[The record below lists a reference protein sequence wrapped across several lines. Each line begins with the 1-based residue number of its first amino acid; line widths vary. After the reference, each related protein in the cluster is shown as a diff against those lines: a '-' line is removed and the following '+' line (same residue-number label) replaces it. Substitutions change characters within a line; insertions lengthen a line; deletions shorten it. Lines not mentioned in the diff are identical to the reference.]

1 MQQRSKRPELKS
13 KWKNQL
19 DESDPAYMWAQCM
32 APTYG
37 INILGTRAGLS
48 FPYPLYP
55 DTNKIMRDIPWDMIF
70 RHGKI
75 HGRCRDS
82 TTKSW
87 SRMLMTMAEGLSKS
101 QL

>member
-37 INILGTRAGLS
+37 INILGTRSGLS
-48 FPYPLYP
+48 FRVGSPHPLP
-55 DTNKIMRDIPWDMIF
+55 PHESEVMTVLEKREV
-70 RHGKI
+70 H
-75 HGRCRDS
+75 RCRTQITEVLGAHAHD
-82 TTKSW
+82 
-87 SRMLMTMAEGLSKS
+87 RILGVH
-101 QL
+101 Q